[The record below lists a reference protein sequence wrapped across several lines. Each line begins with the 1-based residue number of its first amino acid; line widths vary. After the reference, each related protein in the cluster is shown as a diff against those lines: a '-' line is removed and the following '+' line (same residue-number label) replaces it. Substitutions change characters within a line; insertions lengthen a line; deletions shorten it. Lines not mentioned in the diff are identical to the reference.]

1 MARLKEFDPEERL
14 EKAKQLFWAKGYNAT
29 SMKDLVVVMKLNPGS
44 IYDTFGGK
52 EQLFL
57 ECLKRYAAE
66 KLLVF
71 QQGLLLT
78 GSPLEVLGD
87 ILRKGAAAI
96 LKDGK
101 ACLVVKSCF
110 ELGRKNKEVHAII
123 TAQANGI
130 IAVFE
135 TLLEKAQQAREIRAG
150 KDTKDL
156 ARFLYM
162 GYNGLWQ
169 MDILYN
175 DRKLVHTALEQL
187 ISSLSS

>member
-29 SMKDLVVVMKLNPGS
+29 SMKDLVVAMKLNPGS

-57 ECLKRYAAE
+57 ECLKRYSAE
-66 KLLVF
+66 KLSAF
-71 QQGLLLT
+71 QEGGQMT
-78 GSPLEVLGD
+78 GSPLEVLENM
-87 ILRKGAAAI
+87 LRKGAAAI

-135 TLLEKAQQAREIRAG
+135 ELLEKAQQAGEIAAD
-150 KDTKDL
+150 KDPKDL

-175 DRKLVHTALEQL
+175 DRKLVNTALEQL

>member
-1 MARLKEFDPEERL
+1 
-14 EKAKQLFWAKGYNAT
+14 
-29 SMKDLVVVMKLNPGS
+29 MKDLVVAMKLNPGS

-66 KLLVF
+66 KLDVF
-71 QQGLLLT
+71 QQSLQVT
-78 GSPLEVLGD
+78 GSPMEVLGNT
-87 ILRKGAAAI
+87 LRKGAAAI
-96 LKDGK
+96 LKEGK

-110 ELGRKNKEVHAII
+110 ELGRKNKAVHAII

-135 TLLEKAQQAREIRAG
+135 VLLEKARQAGEIPAD
-150 KDTKDL
+150 KDPNDL

-175 DRKLVHTALEQL
+175 DKKLVNTALKQL

>member
-52 EQLFL
+52 EQLYL

-66 KLLVF
+66 KLSAF
-71 QQGLLLT
+71 QQGVQQP
-78 GSPLEVLGD
+78 GPPMEVLESL
-87 ILRKGAAAI
+87 LRKGAATI
-96 LKDGK
+96 LKEGK
-101 ACLVVKSCF
+101 ACMVVKSIF
-110 ELGRKNKEVHAII
+110 ELGRKNKDVHAIV
-123 TAQANGI
+123 TEQANGI

-135 TLLEKAQQAREIRAG
+135 ELLKKAKEAG
-150 KDTKDL
+150 ELPADKDIKDL

-175 DRKLVHTALEQL
+175 NKKLVNTALGQL
-187 ISSLSS
+187 ISSVRS